1 MKDYSHVVE
10 NYNKIK
16 AEVDDTC
23 KKYGRN
29 PESVRVLPVSKL
41 HPYEAIKTAYL
52 TGIIDFG
59 ENYVQELKNKF
70 EQSQAEQ
77 HSNINWHLIGHLQT
91 NKVKYI
97 APFVKMIHSVDSF
110 KLANEINKHA
120 EKSERV
126 IDILLQVNTSGEESK
141 SGCNVNEV
149 FELFNSV
156 NVLKNINILGLMT
169 IAGLNED
176 LVQTKKEFILLRET
190 LQNINKQFN
199 LNLKE
204 LSMGMSGDFELAIAE
219 GSTIIRIGT
228 SIFGERNYESN

>member
-10 NYNKIK
+10 NYKKIR
-16 AEVDDTC
+16 ANVDDAC

-29 PESVRVLPVSKL
+29 PTDVMVLPVSKL
-41 HPYEAIKTAYL
+41 HPYEAIKTAYSA
-52 TGIIDFG
+52 GINNFG
-59 ENYVQELKNKF
+59 ENYVQELVRKY
-70 EQSQAEQ
+70 EQSQSEQ
-77 HSNINWHLIGHLQT
+77 DSNIQWHLIGHLQT

-97 APFVKMIHSVDSF
+97 APFVKMIHSVDSL

-120 EKSERV
+120 EKSARV
-126 IDILLQVNTSGEESK
+126 IDILLQINTSGEESK
-141 SGCNVNEV
+141 SGCNVSEV
-149 FELFNSV
+149 YKLFSEASK
-156 NVLKNINILGLMT
+156 LKNINILGLMT

-176 LVQTKKEFILLRET
+176 LAQTKKEFILLKET

-204 LSMGMSGDFELAIAE
+204 LSMGMSGDYELAISE

-228 SIFGERNYESN
+228 SIFGERNYENN